1 MVVKFL
7 AAAGV
12 LAAQV
17 LVSSPSLA
25 GDAALQISTAAT
37 HAGMAAEAAEPAM
50 VRTYLQHAVN
60 CLTGPAGEGYDSTL
74 ANPCK
79 DQGFGAMQDA
89 PMDQIPKLRAIV
101 RNARAGLAASDPD
114 QTRGAASGT
123 QAALVKLRP

>member
-1 MVVKFL
+1 MVVKFT
-7 AAAGV
+7 ATAGL

-25 GDAALQISTAAT
+25 GDAALQISTAAA

-50 VRTYLQHAVN
+50 VRTHLQYAVN
-60 CLTGPAGEGYDSTL
+60 CLAGPAGEGYDSSH
-74 ANPCK
+74 ANPCR

-101 RNARAGLAASDPD
+101 RNARAGLAAPDAD
-114 QTRGAASGT
+114 QTRGAASNT
-123 QAALVKLRP
+123 QAALSKLKP